1 MHAPL
6 LKHIRTIT
14 LAAAATCALATPTA
28 ALAQVHI
35 ESKVDIAFNR
45 YYSFEQLVEFME
57 AFEREYPHLVK
68 TKVIGQSY
76 EGRDLVLVI
85 INNEETGPDTDKP
98 AMWIDGSIHANE
110 IQASEVCLYTIWYL
124 TKSHGH
130 NAMLTDL
137 IDRTAFYI
145 LPVVSPDSRVYW
157 FEQPSTPNT
166 SRQNMRPVDNDRDGE
181 FDEDPPNDLDGDGSI
196 TGMWKEDPDGRWRRS
211 IDDPRVFERVADDQI
226 GGWTFLGQ
234 EGTDLD
240 GDGRINEDGPGGDD
254 MNRNWPAGWQPNYV
268 QRGAGEYPL
277 HNSETRAIADFILSR
292 PNIGSAQAYHNTG
305 GMILRGP
312 GTPERANMYP
322 AEDLRVYNALART
335 GEEMIPYYRY
345 LIIHEDLYTVHGG
358 FVNWVAETLGII
370 SYTNELWTT
379 EKYFQRDVRR
389 PDESRQWLWRDRL
402 AFGELFTDFT
412 EYDHP
417 QYGKIL
423 VGGPNKWSARITPPF
438 MLEEECHRNFAFT
451 MYHAGEMAQLRFG
464 RTEVHS
470 LGDNLWSVTFEI
482 RNERIIPTRTRQAA
496 NRRIGMPDLLTI
508 GGDSGAV
515 LASGTIRTWFDQQ
528 MTPLDP
534 TGTQPGRLLIDS
546 GIPGRGSTIFRAIV
560 SGEPGT
566 ELTVAY
572 SAEKAMD
579 ISTTIR
585 LEAD

>member
-1 MHAPL
+1 MQR
-6 LKHIRTIT
+6 HIRKAISALTIG
-14 LAAAATCALATPTA
+14 AATAVAPP

-45 YYSFEQLVEFME
+45 YYPLDQVYEFMY

-68 TKVIGQSY
+68 TKVLGKSY
-76 EGRDLVLVI
+76 EGRDMLLLI
-85 INNEETGPDTDKP
+85 INNEATGPDTEKP

-110 IQASEVCLYTIWYL
+110 IQATEVCLYTIWYL
-124 TKSHGH
+124 TKSHGR

-145 LPVVSPDSRVYW
+145 MPVVSPDSRAYW

-166 SRQNMRPVDNDRDGE
+166 SRQNMRPVDNDRDGL

-196 TGMWKEDPDGRWRRS
+196 TGMWKEDPNGRWRRNP
-211 IDDPRVFERVADDQI
+211 DDPRIFERVADDQT

-268 QRGAGEYPL
+268 QRGAGDYPL
-277 HNSETRAIADFILSR
+277 QNSETRLIADFILSR
-292 PNIGSAQAYHNTG
+292 PNIASAQAYHNTG

-322 AEDLRVYNALART
+322 AADLRVYNELARV
-335 GEEMIPYYRY
+335 GEELIPYYRY

-379 EKYFQRDVRR
+379 EKYFQRDIRR
-389 PDESRQWLWRDRL
+389 PDEQRQWLWRDKL

-417 QYGKIL
+417 EYGKVLI
-423 VGGPNKWSARITPPF
+423 GGPNKWSARITPPF

-451 MYHAGEMAQLRFG
+451 MFHAGEMAQLRFG
-464 RTEVHS
+464 QTDVKP
-470 LGDNLWSVTFEI
+470 LGNNLWQVTFEI
-482 RNERIIPTRTRQAA
+482 HNDRIIPTRTQQAT
-496 NRRIGMPDLLTI
+496 NRRIGLPDLLTI
-508 GGDSGAV
+508 EGDNATV
-515 LASGTIRTWFDQQ
+515 VTSGTIRTWLDRQ
-528 MTPLDP
+528 MTPVDS
-534 TGTQPGRLLIDS
+534 THAQPGRLLIDS
-546 GIPGRGSTIFRAIV
+546 GISGRGSTIFRAIV
-560 SGEPGT
+560 AAPPGAK
-566 ELTVAY
+566 LNLAY
-572 SAEKAMD
+572 SAQKAID
-579 ISTTIR
+579 ISTT
-585 LEAD
+585 LELTNP